1 MWIVSL
7 LESMLIY
14 CTQYLVGAPFTWITT
29 SIRRGMEVNSL
40 WHWWGGMEAQVSL
53 TVALRLICISWSLLR
68 GFAFICGLCIILWQA
83 NWFINITDIL
93 LSHNTGLYLLHR
105 KKIDIYANISLFLYS
120 LEPIWSVSSP
130 DGHCSHQIQSVFR
143 SDGGSAPRDD
153 LYSSERQRRSWKIL
167 VLRVT
172 PSNKIL
178 REFLEMWAFPLKIKK
193 SICIVKSAIQ
203 IKVTWLDYYSL

>member
-1 MWIVSL
+1 MYSILGRGSFDL
-7 LESMLIY
+7 NYCLNSAGCGGES
-14 CTQYLVGAPFTWITT
+14 F
-29 SIRRGMEVNSL
+29 
-40 WHWWGGMEAQVSL
+40 
-53 TVALRLICISWSLLR
+53 VALLRWYGSPGFFDSGLQLICIFWSLLR
-68 GFAFICGLCIILWQA
+68 GFAFICGLCMILWQA

-105 KKIDIYANISLFLYS
+105 KKIDIYANICLFLYS

-178 REFLEMWAFPLKIKK
+178 REFLEMWAFPLKI
-193 SICIVKSAIQ
+193 
-203 IKVTWLDYYSL
+203 